1 MDMPSFTDILQKLSV
16 FKNNMSLLASV
27 VVALVGA
34 LLFVPTQFMSGRLR
48 ANVQQDSITAR
59 AAKIDRLK
67 RDLVTKDQHQLAA
80 AQEQAHGNDA
90 NEISA
95 LAKQSTMRELLSYDI
110 FPSPDPNK
118 GVSGVLIQEFGQ
130 RFRSGIDGLIAGM
143 NGRDCPTDLEITR
156 GLEDSSARSVSRRG
170 GFGMGMGSAYGPMSR
185 GGGRRLGETAST
197 MRIGGELDRMI
208 VDQMCQARAASAS
221 VYVNPLDLSGYD
233 YWAQDKADVNMVDA
247 VPDAWYHQLGYWV
260 IEDILGTAAAMNSG
274 HENIITAP
282 VKRILRV
289 SFTMGLKRPGSRGST
304 AVIRSIGGRR
314 RTRQQDTE
322 DSDRPLYVL
331 SDSDGLTE
339 TCTGRYSKT
348 ETPFDVIHFNVAYVV
363 GAKDVLALMK
373 ELCSAKEHKFTG
385 YDGQDSQQTFKHNQI
400 TILESKIGAINPND
414 MVHRYYHYGE
424 ESVVELDMIC
434 EYIFDE
440 EGYELIKPEDV
451 KKTLAAEDA
460 AA

>member
-1 MDMPSFTDILQKLSV
+1 
-16 FKNNMSLLASV
+16 
-27 VVALVGA
+27 
-34 LLFVPTQFMSGRLR
+34 
-48 ANVQQDSITAR
+48 
-59 AAKIDRLK
+59 
-67 RDLVTKDQHQLAA
+67 
-80 AQEQAHGNDA
+80 
-90 NEISA
+90 
-95 LAKQSTMRELLSYDI
+95 
-110 FPSPDPNK
+110 
-118 GVSGVLIQEFGQ
+118 
-130 RFRSGIDGLIAGM
+130 
-143 NGRDCPTDLEITR
+143 
-156 GLEDSSARSVSRRG
+156 
-170 GFGMGMGSAYGPMSR
+170 
-185 GGGRRLGETAST
+185 

-221 VYVNPLDLSGYD
+221 VYVNPVDLSGYES
-233 YWAQDKADVNMVDA
+233 WAQDKADVNMVDA

-260 IEDILGTAAAMNSG
+260 IEDVLGTAAAMNSG

-282 VKRILRV
+282 VKRVLRV

-314 RTRQQDTE
+314 TRQQDQE
-322 DSDRPLYVL
+322 DSDKPLYVM

-348 ETPFDVIHFNVAYVV
+348 ESPFDVIHFNVAYVV

-373 ELCSAKEHKFTG
+373 KLCSAKEHKFTG
-385 YDGQDSQQTFKHNQI
+385 YDDGQKDSPQTFKHNQI

-434 EYIFDE
+434 EYIFNK
-440 EGYELIKPEDV
+440 EGYEPIKPDEV
-451 KKTLAAEDA
+451 KETLAGEDA